1 MNLAAHSFGP
11 AKKVSASGHSRSFEE
26 TWAWVKPKLKRVPI
40 SRVLDVTPLDYVGLP
55 VWSAVTPL
63 ARDLTVHA
71 GKGPTA
77 GAARLSAVME
87 GIERVSAETVSPG
100 FETRGSF
107 TALGSRAVD
116 PRLFDLP
123 FETRFTPDAVFTW
136 VPAYCLL
143 RDEQRLVARDLV
155 ATPPSEG
162 VCHGVETNGLASG
175 NTLTEAT
182 LHALY
187 EVLERDAVSLE
198 HFIER
203 HGDAGVH
210 RAHPVRVIDPGT
222 LPDATRVWVE
232 QLGGSG
238 VEVRVQELT
247 CDTNVPVFAVVLYD
261 AAFPSA
267 DGGVAMF
274 AGYGADLDPARAVFR
289 AVTEAVQAHSV
300 VNLGA
305 RDSFEGLR
313 EVPVPGAMLERQLEL
328 HRPESLF
335 PFPTA
340 GAQVFDELK
349 AELDAVCE
357 QLRRAGLERCLVAD
371 LTRADLEV
379 PVVRVLVPGLAGP
392 YGATQRRPPARL
404 LQRLT

>member
-1 MNLAAHSFGP
+1 MNLTAQHFAR
-11 AKKVSASGHSRSFEE
+11 AKKVSASGHCRSFEE

-63 ARDLTVHA
+63 AKDLTVHA

-87 GIERVSAETVSPG
+87 GIERVSAEAVPPA
-100 FETRGSF
+100 FETRGSLA
-107 TALGSRAVD
+107 ALAPRAVD

-123 FETRFTPDAVFTW
+123 FESRFTPDAVVTW
-136 VPAYCLL
+136 VPAWCLL
-143 RDEQRLVARDLV
+143 RAEERLVARDLV
-155 ATPPSEG
+155 VTPPSEG

-187 EVLERDAVSLE
+187 EVLERDAVSLD
-198 HFIER
+198 HFVER
-203 HGDAGVH
+203 HGDAASQ
-210 RAHPVRVIDPGT
+210 RAHPVRVIDPAT
-222 LPDATRVWVE
+222 LPGNTRAWVE
-232 QLGGSG
+232 QLEASG
-238 VEVRVQELT
+238 VEVRVQDLT
-247 CDTNVPVFAVVLYD
+247 CETNVPVFAVVLYD
-261 AAFPSA
+261 ASFPSA
-267 DGGVAMF
+267 DGAIATF
-274 AGYGADLDPARAVFR
+274 AGYGADLDPSRAVFR

-313 EVPVPGAMLERQLEL
+313 EVPAPAAMLERQLDL
-328 HRPESLF
+328 YRPATLA
-335 PFPTA
+335 PFPLEA
-340 GAQVFDELK
+340 PGFDELK
-349 AELDAVCE
+349 AELDAVCARLE
-357 QLRRAGLERCLVAD
+357 RAGFAHCLVAE
-371 LTRADLEV
+371 LTRPDLEV

-392 YGATQRRPPARL
+392 YGATQRRPSARL
-404 LQRLT
+404 QRRLL